1 MAESAVARGTVF
13 ALRREIARIE
23 GRLAERLEAERPL
36 DASAKASLVLRR
48 NGMVSLELLET
59 GAAAFDAALGG
70 GIPLAA
76 LTEIH
81 TLQTRNA
88 GIAAGF
94 ALALVSI
101 LSKEKT
107 LPVLWIGTSEIFR
120 EAGLP
125 YWPGLMNDFGISADQ
140 FLVTQA
146 QQLVDALWV
155 AEEAAR
161 LGALGCV
168 IVELRGNPQKL
179 DLTATRRLHRRAQ
192 EAGRPVLLVREGA
205 KAEPTAAPVRL
216 MVRPAPAGKRRIL
229 SGLLEGSIGPPGFA
243 VTLSKTRQGLPAEF
257 MLEWN
262 ADERALH
269 ERRTKRQR
277 APDRSAVVSL
287 PADRSDFSAEDGKIV
302 ALEDRRTPGD
312 RAA

>member
-168 IVELRGNPQKL
+168 IVECAATHKNSILPQREGCI
-179 DLTATRRLHRRAQ
+179 AGRRRRA
-192 EAGRPVLLVREGA
+192 GRCCWFAR
-205 KAEPTAAPVRL
+205 APRRSRPRRRFDSWC
-216 MVRPAPAGKRRIL
+216 VRPRRENEGYSPAC
-229 SGLLEGSIGPPGFA
+229 
-243 VTLSKTRQGLPAEF
+243 SKGR
-257 MLEWN
+257 
-262 ADERALH
+262 
-269 ERRTKRQR
+269 
-277 APDRSAVVSL
+277 
-287 PADRSDFSAEDGKIV
+287 
-302 ALEDRRTPGD
+302 
-312 RAA
+312 